1 MFQVKNMTE
10 QDLPFSVQV
19 TDQMNWGMIEDD
31 FRFVLEL
38 EPEGCF
44 ILFDGKERVGIATT
58 VSYGKIGWFGNLI
71 VAESQRGKGAGSLLV
86 KHSMEYLK
94 SRGVETVGLY
104 AYTNKLPFYRR
115 LGFEYDSNFSV
126 LTGKGFS
133 SPEEPSV
140 TKARRHDVQQIID
153 CDSSC
158 FGASRR
164 KVLESILDNPNNLG
178 YVLTEERKMVGF
190 ALAKVWGSIAVLGP
204 LVCPL
209 GHNDVPNKLL
219 KTLLNEL
226 EGSEISLCLPE
237 KERSIINML
246 MSHGFVKSFDVA
258 RMFFHPKPVNDC
270 VYLAESL
277 ERG

>member
-10 QDLPFSVQV
+10 QDLPFSVQI

-31 FRFVLEL
+31 FKFVLEL

-44 ILFDGKERVGIATT
+44 VLFDGKERVGIATT

-86 KHSMEYLK
+86 KHSIKYLK

-104 AYTNKLPFYRR
+104 AYINKLPFYRR

-140 TKARRHDVQQIID
+140 TKAGRHDVQQIID

-164 KVLESILDNPNNLG
+164 RVLESILDNPDNLG

-190 ALAKVWGSIAVLGP
+190 ALAKVWGSITVLGP

-209 GHNDVPNKLL
+209 GHSDVANKLL